1 MSEQHKTS
9 CCSKQKLAPM
19 VVNIDPVCGMTVA
32 EDSPHVYEHQSVRY
46 LFCCSGCL
54 KKFSAN
60 PEAYLTSEK
69 APSACCSQSKTDI
82 TDACAQAK
90 EEGTLVASKGCGCGS
105 KPVSNLEKTTFIDLV
120 CGMTVTDLSKPH
132 TEWQGQNYYFCSEKC
147 LQTFIATPEAYVKA
161 ERSDSVVKSSGC
173 CGSTSKVVEKK
184 ASCCA
189 PKPETEAES
198 KASCCAPKPKAE
210 AAKSSCCGGG
220 KHEHPTP

>member
-1 MSEQHKTS
+1 MSEQHKMS

-161 ERSDSVVKSSGC
+161 ER
-173 CGSTSKVVEKK
+173 
-184 ASCCA
+184 
-189 PKPETEAES
+189 
-198 KASCCAPKPKAE
+198 
-210 AAKSSCCGGG
+210 
-220 KHEHPTP
+220 